1 VTGSA
6 RILCIGKDSG
16 ILRTRVA
23 ILESAGYHA
32 KSVMYLDADG
42 LLKREAF
49 DLIILSVI
57 LTGEERE
64 HIATI
69 VGGATPILQVTK
81 TILATELLA
90 EVGQLLR
97 RPA

>member
-1 VTGSA
+1 VISSA

-32 KSVMYLDADG
+32 KSVMYIGADS
-42 LLKREAF
+42 LLQREPF
-49 DLIILSVI
+49 DLLILSVI

-64 HIATI
+64 HIAAI
-69 VGGATPILQVTK
+69 VAGGTPILQVTK
-81 TILATELLA
+81 TILASELLA
-90 EVGQLLR
+90 DVGQLLR
-97 RPA
+97 QPT